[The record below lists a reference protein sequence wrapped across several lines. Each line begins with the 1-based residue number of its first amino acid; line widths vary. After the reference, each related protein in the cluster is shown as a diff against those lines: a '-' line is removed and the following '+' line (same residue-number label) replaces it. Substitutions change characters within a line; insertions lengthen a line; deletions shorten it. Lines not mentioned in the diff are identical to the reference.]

1 MCTVSWLRQADGY
14 LLLCNR
20 DERNTRKPAA
30 GPRIGSLNGISF
42 IAPVDGDHGGSWIGV
57 NQFGLTLCLL
67 NRYGDRTPQPDQD
80 YTSRGLLLIDL
91 LDCSSQEELQRRIS
105 RRRLEPFQPFTL
117 AVLTAEESAVLGW
130 TGRERIIQTEVDVQ
144 VPLVSTSL
152 KEPKIARTRKELF
165 SQMVSEAGQV
175 DAQLLGEFHRSHFP
189 EPGPLSVCMHRADAM
204 TVSLCAV
211 QVKQDTIEFAY
222 YPDSPCLQAMGE
234 KVGIE
239 RKKYEEIQFVGK

>member
-30 GPRIGSLNGISF
+30 GPRIDSLNGISF

-67 NRYGDRTPQPDQD
+67 NRYGDWTPQPDQD

-91 LDCSSQEELQRRIS
+91 LDCSSREELQRRIS
-105 RRRLEPFQPFTL
+105 RLRLEPFQPFTL
-117 AVLTAEESAVLGW
+117 AVLTAEESARLDW
-130 TGRERIIQTEVDVQ
+130 TGRERNIQTEVDVQ
-144 VPLVSTSL
+144 VPLVSSSL
-152 KEPKIARTRKELF
+152 KEPKIARTRQELF
-165 SQMVSEAGQV
+165 SQMVSEAGRV
-175 DAQLLGEFHRSHFP
+175 DAQLLREFHRSHFP
-189 EPGPLSVCMHRADAM
+189 EPGPLSVCMHRVDAM

-211 QVKQDTIEFAY
+211 QVKQDTIEFIY

-239 RKKYEEIQFVGK
+239 RKKSDEILFVAG